1 MRTVPKPFFNPPFNF
16 KCSTTFPGFLLL
28 RCERMMTG
36 VSLRSSKPK
45 TKANLNFRMFIVGDL
60 CQVFPMKT
68 GFTKCH
74 FCGRIASTCVGR
86 SVYSTLIWR
95 ALRAQ
100 MSNFNLRLASSSGP
114 RCPISTC
121 VWRAHSGPRYSM
133 FQLTS
138 GELTPGPDFQIQLSS
153 GELLS
158 GPRCSVCVNFRLAS
172 SSRAQTDRSST
183 NEKEKKR

>member
-1 MRTVPKPFFNPPFNF
+1 
-16 KCSTTFPGFLLL
+16 
-28 RCERMMTG
+28 
-36 VSLRSSKPK
+36 
-45 TKANLNFRMFIVGDL
+45 MFIVGDL

-172 SSRAQTDRSST
+172 SSRAQIDRSST
-183 NEKEKKR
+183 NEKEKKRGWRTRRGRLLPPRSSAAFCHPGVGCYSERVEGVPRRCRMIENHES